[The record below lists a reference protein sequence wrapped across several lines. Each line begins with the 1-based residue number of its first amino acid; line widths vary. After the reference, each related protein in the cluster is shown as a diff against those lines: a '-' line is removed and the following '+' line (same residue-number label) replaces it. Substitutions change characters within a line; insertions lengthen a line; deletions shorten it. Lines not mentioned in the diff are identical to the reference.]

1 MSASWINKLNESDSR
16 LHKEDIIKQALEAS
30 VLGSTNAQIFLG
42 LTKAC
47 YNPYVTFGVR
57 KVPDTVG
64 VPLIVIVFED
74 HNAVTPAG
82 NPVAVPIPVALVVV

>member
-1 MSASWINKLNESDSR
+1 MSASWIHKLNESDSR
-16 LHKEDIIKQALEAS
+16 LHKEDVIKQALEAC
-30 VLGSTNAQIFLG
+30 VLGSVNAQRFLG

-64 VPLIVIVFED
+64 ITGAE
-74 HNAVTPAG
+74 
-82 NPVAVPIPVALVVV
+82 NPWDDFNNLLCELGQRGLTEIGRAHV

>member
-16 LHKEDIIKQALEAS
+16 LHKEDVIKQALEAS
-30 VLGSTNAQIFLG
+30 VLGSTNAINFLTFSR
-42 LTKAC
+42 LC

-64 VPLIVIVFED
+64 VT
-74 HNAVTPAG
+74 NAEQARPFGSTVGAIIGFWP
-82 NPVAVPIPVALVVV
+82 PK